1 MTAASGQRCK
11 HLADWTA
18 SYQDSVV
25 HGKAGKHAL
34 QTGHVGSL
42 LACVLL
48 ELIVLQFP
56 LDSSQWQRLWPLHRE
71 GVQLAVLP
79 THRSDIGNAS
89 SLAYLWIAYRVGYVA
104 IQTPS
109 FPRLSTHPRQRS
121 AWSSRFVCVAAV
133 FSQSHQRFIE
143 SLAYCIHCASCAVQG
158 CGSMSEPCSDTDKA
172 SQHFLVGRQ
181 PLLISDQ

>member
-172 SQHFLVGRQ
+172 SQHFLMGRQ